1 MKNQIKLL
9 AGLFLLLSLPIAYAQ
24 EAPTTPILGGVLQSD
39 LNAAGHDVVDAGNLW
54 TRDEADARYA
64 PTGVV
69 DRVESI
75 EMWPT
80 GNWNEAHSWGPHA
93 AAGYASTGAL
103 ATVETNLSAHIQELE
118 NDKADLSNVWTRAE
132 SDARFAPT
140 GVVERVDAIET
151 NYFQKTGGTINGTV
165 TIPNHRLLANRIG
178 IDSGYL
184 STGFNMYF
192 GNFAGYSAAGNN
204 NMYIGPSAGL
214 MSTNANH
221 SMFIGRYAGKN
232 ALDKTYWMFIDH
244 HVAYDPAFDPV
255 DSSIAID
262 GSTATATL
270 YLGRPEGSTRI
281 RGNFYLPGGGLL
293 TSDGTNLFFVTSDG
307 SITNALTSN

>member
-1 MKNQIKLL
+1 MRTDTLAWTLL
-9 AGLFLLLSLPIAYAQ
+9 AALLAWAGLAEAQTGRRSAVMTDTNGVIVLPANLDLPASGIATTGMVQSL
-24 EAPTTPILGGVLQSD
+24 EASLEGQIQS
-39 LNAAGHDVVDAGNLW
+39 LETN
-54 TRDEADARYA
+54 T
-64 PTGVV
+64 
-69 DRVESI
+69 
-75 EMWPT
+75 
-80 GNWNEAHSWGPHA
+80 A
-93 AAGYASTGAL
+93 AA
-103 ATVETNLSAHIQELE
+103 IQGLE
-118 NDKADLSNVWTRAE
+118 NDKADYSNVWTRAE

-165 TIPNHRLLANRIG
+165 MIPHRLLAHRIG

-184 STGFNMYF
+184 STGGLNMYF
-192 GNFAGYSAAGNN
+192 GNSAGYSATGNN
-204 NMYIGPSAGL
+204 NMYIGMSAGL